1 MFEQA
6 PTAEKKENCGK
17 KISEFSGEI
26 SSFSSFKIFT
36 HKNPDGDA
44 IGSSLA
50 FKKILELQNK
60 KADIYVY
67 DSIEEHFNF
76 FPGIN
81 NIHIEKKLMFA
92 PDDNSLFIFLDCS
105 SPDRAGFDIKLF
117 KGREIVII
125 DHHLSGNWEDKKAL
139 KIIDSAASSTAEII
153 FRVSEKLKWKM
164 DYDVYFCLL
173 AGILSDT
180 GTFQHSNTS
189 PAVLTI
195 TSRLVKSGI
204 NLKKISESLYKKKKA
219 ESSLKIWGMI
229 LARAS
234 VDKKTKMAYSFISQ
248 NDLKKYATNEDELSG
263 LVNLLSGIPESDFSL
278 LLIENKFGNTKA
290 SLRSES
296 YKKIDVAAIAKAF
309 GGGGHKLAAGF
320 EVKGKIEDNIESIKK
335 IIADELFGGA
345 AA

>member
-1 MFEQA
+1 MIELA
-6 PTAEKKENCGK
+6 RAAEKKENSAK
-17 KISEFSGEI
+17 EIDEFSRKISNFYN
-26 SSFSSFKIFT
+26 FKIFT

-50 FKKILELQNK
+50 LKKILELQDK
-60 KADIYVY
+60 KADIYIF
-67 DSIEEHFNF
+67 DSIDQHFNF
-76 FPGIN
+76 FPGVE
-81 NIHIEKKLMFA
+81 NIRIEKKIAFA
-92 PDDNSLFIFLDCS
+92 PEDNSLLVFLDCS
-105 SPDRAGFDIKLF
+105 SPDRAGFDIELF
-117 KGREIVII
+117 KGKEIAII
-125 DHHLSGNWEDKKAL
+125 DHHLSGKWEDKKAL
-139 KIIDSAASSTAEII
+139 RIIDSVASSTAEII
-153 FRVSEKLKWKM
+153 FRISEKLKWKM
-164 DYDVYFCLL
+164 NYDVYFCLL
-173 AGILSDT
+173 AGIISDT

-189 PAVLTI
+189 PAVLKI

-234 VDKKTKMAYSFISQ
+234 VDKKTKMAHSYISQ
-248 NDLKKYATNEDELSG
+248 SDLKKYGTSEDELSG

-320 EVKGKIEDNIESIKK
+320 EVQGKIEDNIELIKK
-335 IIADELFGGA
+335 TITEELLKQKI
-345 AA
+345 